1 MRPNAHLKCGNCVF
15 SVDPKSDHNFHPKSS
30 KRNADLGRHHLEIE
44 PNFAS
49 DGSQI
54 DLYLRQLGRNRFT
67 LKGTEFGS
75 FDSNPRGIS
84 DHFTARSAREPGFF
98 GTFRAKKARFTVS
111 QEGISPRP
119 KFRAI
124 FQVVRTTF
132 VARDSVS
139 ALTVK
144 LAFCGPPA
152 RCRQLLVL
160 GPASCKMDRIS
171 SRIVTKRHKK
181 N

>member
-1 MRPNAHLKCGNCVF
+1 MHISSAEIASL
-15 SVDPKSDHNFHPKSS
+15 SVDPKSDHFHPKSS

-75 FDSNPRGIS
+75 FDSNPKGIS

-98 GTFRAKKARFTVS
+98 GTLRANKARFTPHG
-111 QEGISPRP
+111 QPRRNLTAPEISAVFFGSSGTLSVTSR
-119 KFRAI
+119 FR
-124 FQVVRTTF
+124 
-132 VARDSVS
+132 
-139 ALTVK
+139 
-144 LAFCGPPA
+144 
-152 RCRQLLVL
+152 L
-160 GPASCKMDRIS
+160 G
-171 SRIVTKRHKK
+171 
-181 N
+181 